1 MRFEWDEERR
11 QSNIEKHGIDF
22 IRATRLF
29 DGRHRLDAASPRGR
43 EHRILSIGELEGVI
57 IAVAWT
63 QRGEDICRIIS
74 VRRARDEEKRQY
86 HQVYG

>member
-1 MRFEWDEERR
+1 
-11 QSNIEKHGIDF
+11 
-22 IRATRLF
+22 
-29 DGRHRLDAASPRGR
+29 
-43 EHRILSIGELEGVI
+43 LSIGELEGVI

-86 HQVYG
+86 HQTFG

>member
-1 MRFEWDEERR
+1 MRFEWDQDKR
-11 QSNIEKHGIDF
+11 QSNIEKHGFDF
-22 IRATRLF
+22 VRAARLF
-29 DGRHRLDAASPRGR
+29 DGRPRLDAQSPRGR

-86 HQVYG
+86 HQTFG